1 MSHAFNTI
9 KKVRVRTVL
18 FDLGNVLVRLQP
30 EMMAKALGADAPA
43 EVARYENDIHALVRR
58 YERGELMT
66 DEALDQMADLF
77 QRRFTLDAIRQSFI
91 AIIGKPI
98 EGMDDLI
105 RRTAKSAHVALVSN
119 TNDLHYEYCRK
130 AVPAMKLLPHHY
142 VSFQIGAIKPEP
154 AFYDYLLN
162 DLECEPGEVLFID
175 DLKTN
180 VTEAEKFGFRP
191 CQFTGVDELRTEL
204 RTLGLV

>member
-1 MSHAFNTI
+1 MSHTFNTI
-9 KKVRVRTVL
+9 KKARVRTVL

-30 EMMAKALGADAPA
+30 EMMAQTLGADVA
-43 EVARYENDIHALVRR
+43 EIARHEKEITELVRR
-58 YERGELMT
+58 YERGEIMT
-66 DEALDQMADLF
+66 DEALEQMSDIL
-77 QRRFTLDAIRQSFI
+77 QRKYMLDAIRQSFI

-105 RRTAKSAHVALVSN
+105 RRTAKTSHVALVSN

-142 VSFQIGAIKPEP
+142 VSFQIGAVKPEP

-162 DLECEPGEVLFID
+162 DLECDPGEVLFID

-191 CQFTGVDELRTEL
+191 YQFTSVEELRAEL